1 MFQLFEY
8 FIFLFMDSRLGDA
21 KRVSNFA
28 LCHFLKEKQISNHR
42 QVKNTLA
49 GMDVRYL

>member
-21 KRVSNFA
+21 KRVSNLA
-28 LCHFLKEKQISNHR
+28 LCHFLKEKSFYQLSFRKRSI
-42 QVKNTLA
+42 K
-49 GMDVRYL
+49 